1 MKMLKTI
8 SALVLTSLLL
18 LTAFSCGTAED
29 SSKTPSEIETT
40 APVTESAETTEK
52 VLTAEL
58 PDADYDGYTFTL
70 FIRDRDDFIQDM
82 YSESLNGDLMNDAVF
97 NRNAA
102 VADKFNIAVEMVR
115 AGEIYGGGADKAIL
129 AGEDAYDLLVCHARR
144 CFYYAQSAMA
154 LDWNE
159 LKWVDLNQ
167 PWWYEDAREAFS
179 FYNKLYCM
187 IGDISY
193 LNLGATDAMLFNKA
207 IAADYGFD
215 NFYTT
220 VLNGEWT
227 FDLFAS
233 YARTAVSDLNGDG
246 VYDHQNDRMGY
257 LTGWWI
263 GPIQVLYSAD
273 ERICGRDEEGN
284 MILTLNT
291 ERTVRAFEKFF
302 ALTDSDGM
310 MILKNDDTT
319 EIHNAFASG
328 NSLFMDSNIKFI
340 VQFRE
345 MAQDFGILPWP
356 KLDETVDSYYA
367 NVDAGCNSFVVPV
380 VASDPERTSAV
391 LEALSYEGYK
401 SVLPVYYDVVLT
413 TKFTRDEDS
422 AAMLDIVRAGR
433 VFDIG
438 YFYNNTYFKSPFNSV
453 GYNLFKLSD
462 HSFSSFYAQN
472 ESVTLAAIEE
482 INSYYRD

>member
-1 MKMLKTI
+1 MDVLKRVSALILI
-8 SALVLTSLLL
+8 SALI
-18 LTAFSCGTAED
+18 LTAAACGTSTEDKLPAAEPEVTD
-29 SSKTPSEIETT
+29 
-40 APVTESAETTEK
+40 AVTESAETTEK
-52 VLTAEL
+52 RPEAEL
-58 PDADYDGYTFTL
+58 PDVDYDGYTFTL
-70 FIRDRDDFIQDM
+70 YIRNRDDFIPDM
-82 YSESLNGDLMNDAVF
+82 YSESLNGDLMNDAIF
-97 NRNAA
+97 NRNAT
-102 VADKFNIAVEMVR
+102 VADRFNIAFEMVR
-115 AGEIYGGGADKAIL
+115 ASDIYGGGAEKAIL
-129 AGEDAYDLLVCHARR
+129 AGEDAYDLLICHARR

-159 LKWVDLNQ
+159 LKWVNLDQ
-167 PWWYEDAREAFS
+167 PWWYDDAREAFS
-179 FYNKLYCM
+179 FYNKLYAM

-193 LNLGATDAMLFNKA
+193 LNLGASDAMLFNKA
-207 IAADYGFD
+207 LASDYGFENLYD
-215 NFYTT
+215 T
-220 VLNGEWT
+220 VQKGEWT
-227 FDLFAS
+227 FDRFAS
-233 YARTAVSDLNGDG
+233 YARSAIRDLNGDG
-246 VYDHQNDRMGY
+246 VYDLDNDQMGY

-263 GPIQVLYSAD
+263 GPIQILYSAD
-273 ERICGRDEEGN
+273 ERVCGRDSEGN

-310 MILKNDDTT
+310 LILQNDDNTD
-319 EIHNAFASG
+319 IHNTFMAGRAM
-328 NSLFMDSNIKFI
+328 FMDVNIKFI
-340 VQFRE
+340 VRFRE

-356 KLDETVDSYYA
+356 KLDETVDAYYA
-367 NVDAGCNSFVVPV
+367 NVDAGCNSFAVPV

-453 GYNLFKLSD
+453 GYNLFKLAD
-462 HSFSSFYAQN
+462 HSFASFYAQN
-472 ESVTLAAIEE
+472 ESATLAAIEE